1 MCIRDSLIA
10 GVPAYTFYIS
20 HRADS
25 WMVVSANTALRLL
38 HKILWNRWYIDK
50 FYMMIFVRGFHR
62 SRPMVQSYVENGMD
76 TSLNRGVPRLFA
88 VACNR
93 LRRIQ
98 TGVASI
104 NVLYILIFITSIAV
118 IVLLVS

>member
-1 MCIRDSLIA
+1 MLLIA
-10 GVPAYTFYIS
+10 GTSAYIFYIS
-20 HRADS
+20 HKMDS
-25 WMVVSANTALRLL
+25 WKLVNANAVLRLL

-50 FYMMIFVRGFHR
+50 FYRITFVRGLHLL
-62 SRPMVQSYVENGMD
+62 RPVVRKYVENVMD

-88 VACNR
+88 AACNG

-104 NVLYILIFITSIAV
+104 NVLYVLMFLTSIAI